1 MKFFITFV
9 PVSFSESLICVFY
22 PETIVS
28 MHIVKA
34 CFLFVIFSLISPH
47 LYPVGINP
55 RYASLMANGP
65 AIKVTVN
72 PDKNEPFE
80 LIVSSNI
87 SLSADSMATYP
98 SDFNPK
104 DTKAWIV
111 VRNLTNNKSDTCY
124 ISVVPWVANL
134 SELKIKKIIDERY
147 AILGKTEDTL
157 LFVYKNKLYK
167 TGEDLNSRNY
177 LSDFVLKST
186 DYYWGYL
193 RTPAGSFIRNDKD
206 IFYSVDERN
215 WMLDYTTKGRG
226 IRNSFSY
233 TYDSISQTTHIFA
246 HDYTVTG
253 QDTFPHSVYRK
264 TISPINKTQWE
275 KVFTFYSK
283 DQWAVD
289 KSLFPACRH
298 IHSLV
303 TDPYTGHIWI
313 GTGDLNQH
321 SHIYYSDDN
330 GNTWKHVGMGSQE
343 WRVLSI
349 WFTRGFVYWSMD
361 TAAPPQKLFRISR
374 NIYNKNGYWPDMS
387 PIVSGGELKPNVR
400 YMIGSFTEDNYYS
413 KLGYKVGDIVFGNS
427 SVIVNDGNSF
437 FSLNDPVNDYREI
450 VASLPN
456 NALWNCV
463 DVYDQRGD
471 VVTIIPSNAEGQA
484 IDNRPRIFGVK
495 ERADGSVD
503 VQELLSTNRGK
514 GVSSQFYPYE
524 QDAMGNMY
532 FQTYNMNF
540 YFSQGLIQTQLIW
553 NDFVDFKSGFLDA
566 EEMEDVNTLLLSL
579 KDCDAD
585 SVVWQVSKEKKIKWS
600 NLTNADVKSKILK
613 VYRDSANN
621 YLYRAL
627 TFQKDK
633 APSASN
639 YVRVEKEKRRTDNKN
654 LRRDPLSFG
663 ISLINNENEK
673 CIVIKC
679 HDSIPEKVNIILYD
693 LSGRAVYSNTHNF
706 TLNNTFEAMLNNF
719 QQGVYLLR
727 IHGFKDYLTSKV
739 VL

>member
-1 MKFFITFV
+1 M
-9 PVSFSESLICVFY
+9 
-22 PETIVS
+22 
-28 MHIVKA
+28 KA

-47 LYPVGINP
+47 LYPVSINP
-55 RYASLMANGP
+55 RYASLTANGS

-80 LIVSSNI
+80 LIASSNI
-87 SLSADSMATYP
+87 TLSADSMASYP
-98 SDFNPK
+98 FDFNPK

-111 VRNLTNNKSDTCY
+111 ARNLTNNKSDTCN
-124 ISVVPWVANL
+124 ISVVPWIANL
-134 SELKIKKIIDERY
+134 SELIITKIIDERY

-157 LFVYKNKLYK
+157 MFVYKNKLYK
-167 TGEDLNSRNY
+167 TGEDLYSRNY
-177 LSDFVLKST
+177 LSDFVIKST

-215 WMLDYTTKGRG
+215 WLLDYTTKGRG

-233 TYDSISQTTHIFA
+233 TYDSISQTTHVFA

-387 PIVSGGELKPNVR
+387 PIVSRGELNPNVR
-400 YMIGSFTEDNYYS
+400 YMIGSFTEDNYYC

-427 SVIVNDGNSF
+427 SVIVNDGNKF
-437 FSLNDPVNDYREI
+437 YSLNDPKNDYREI

-456 NALWNCV
+456 SALWNCV

-484 IDNRPRIFGVK
+484 IDNHPRIFGVK
-495 ERADGSVD
+495 ERADSSVD

-532 FQTYNMNF
+532 FQTYNMNS
-540 YFSQGLIQTQLIW
+540 YSSQGLIQTQLIW
-553 NDFVDFKSGFLDA
+553 NDFVDVKPGFLEA
-566 EEMEDVNTLLLSL
+566 EETEDVNTLLLNL

-585 SVVWQVSKEKKIKWS
+585 SVVWQVSQERKYKWS
-600 NLTNADVKSKILK
+600 NLTNTDVKSNSLK
-613 VYRDSANN
+613 VCRDSANN

-627 TFQKDK
+627 TFKKDQS
-633 APSASN
+633 PSASN
-639 YVRVEKEKRRTDNKN
+639 YVKVEKEKQKTDNKN
-654 LRRDPLSFG
+654 ANTMQQSFEY
-663 ISLINNENEK
+663 SLVKNGNQILLK
-673 CIVIKC
+673 IRCQ
-679 HDSIPEKVNIILYD
+679 DSIPEKLNIILCD
-693 LSGRAVYSNTHNF
+693 LSGRAIYSNFHNF
-706 TLNNTFEAMLNNF
+706 ISFNTFEANINQL
-719 QQGVYLLR
+719 QPGIYILKIL
-727 IHGFKDYLTSKV
+727 GSKDYLSRKV